1 MELGLAVVA
10 VVVCS
15 VPIGISLWALLDA
28 AHRPQW
34 AWALVGRRQV
44 AWMAAVMFGT
54 LTVVGG
60 LAVSI
65 YYPTRVRPLIAAAED
80 GDLTALQRGRPGVD
94 RSDGG

>member
-1 MELGLAVVA
+1 MELGLAIVA

-15 VPIGISLWALLDA
+15 IPIGVSLWALLDA

-60 LAVSI
+60 LAVAI
-65 YYPTRVRPLIAAAED
+65 YYLTRVRPAVAAAEA
-80 GDLTALQRGRPGVD
+80 GDLSALRRDPRAGGR
-94 RSDGG
+94 SAGG

>member
-10 VVVCS
+10 VVVACI
-15 VPIGISLWALLDA
+15 PIGVSLWALLDV

-44 AWMAAVMFGT
+44 AWLAAVLFGT

-60 LAVSI
+60 LVIAI
-65 YYPTRVRPLIAAAED
+65 YYLTKVRPVIAAAEG
-80 GDLTALQRGRPGVD
+80 GDLSALRRDPRAGGRSGA
-94 RSDGG
+94 G